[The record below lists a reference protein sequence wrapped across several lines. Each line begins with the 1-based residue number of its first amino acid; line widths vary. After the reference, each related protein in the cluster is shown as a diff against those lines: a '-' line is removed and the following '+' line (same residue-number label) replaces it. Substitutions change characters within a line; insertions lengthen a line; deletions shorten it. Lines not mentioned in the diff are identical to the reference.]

1 MFKSKKLK
9 ALMLTLGLSMLSAQ
23 SVHAASYTVTSGDS
37 LYTIGNLFNTNT
49 TTLMQNNNLSSSNIY
64 PGQVLNV
71 SCKTYTVQAGDS
83 LYLIARNY
91 GVPLSSLRQANNK
104 WDNLIYPG
112 QSLNIPS
119 AASTST
125 VAPKVASTSTV
136 APKVAS
142 STASILY
149 TAADVDL
156 LARLIQAEA
165 QGAPYSAKVAVG
177 AVVINR
183 VQDSRFPKTISSV
196 IYQKDGGYYQFSPVL
211 NGWINKP
218 ASQDSISA
226 AYEALNGADPTNG
239 ALYYFDD
246 STKNTWLWSKT
257 VALRVANMVFSYYN

>member
-1 MFKSKKLK
+1 MFKSKRLK
-9 ALMLTLGLSMLSAQ
+9 ALVLGLSLSIFSA
-23 SVHAASYTVTSGDS
+23 SSAHAASYTVTYGDS
-37 LYTIGNLFNTNT
+37 LYQIGKLFNTTANI
-49 TTLMQNNNLSSSNIY
+49 LMKNNGLSSSTIY

-71 SCKTYTVQAGDS
+71 SAKTYTVQAGDS
-83 LYLIARNY
+83 LYLIAKKY
-91 GVPLSSLRQANNK
+91 GVSLSSLRQANNK
-104 WDNLIYPG
+104 WDNYIHPG
-112 QSLNIPS
+112 QTLNIPGT
-119 AASTST
+119 ASTTAYQST
-125 VAPKVASTSTV
+125 PVVSKPVVS
-136 APKVAS
+136 
-142 STASILY
+142 Y

-156 LARLIQAEA
+156 LARLIHAEA

-196 IYQKDGGYYQFSPVL
+196 IYQKDAGYYQFSPVL

-218 ASQDSISA
+218 ASQESIKA

-257 VALRVANMVFSYYN
+257 VALRIANMVFSYYN